1 MGFGEIIV
9 SLRKRNNIN
18 QKQLGD
24 VLGVSSGAIG
34 MWENNKRQPDF
45 DTLKK
50 IALYFKVT
58 TDYILDMPQN
68 IIKEEKSDISQINIE
83 MDEKSNNLISAFL
96 QLNEDN
102 KDIAIGEVKKIL
114 KEQRL
119 EYAMSNNKAKKEA

>member
-9 SLRKRNNIN
+9 SLRKRININ

>member
-119 EYAMSNNKAKKEA
+119 EYAMSNNKTKKKA

>member
-9 SLRKRNNIN
+9 FLRKRNNIN

-45 DTLKK
+45 EMLKK

-58 TDYILDMPQN
+58 TDYILGMPQN
-68 IIKEEKSDISQINIE
+68 KTEEENSDIPHINID
-83 MDEKSNNLISAFL
+83 MDEKSKNLISAFS
-96 QLNEDN
+96 QLSEDN

-119 EYAMSNNKAKKEA
+119 EYAISDNSRKKA

>member
-68 IIKEEKSDISQINIE
+68 IIREENSDISQINIE

-119 EYAMSNNKAKKEA
+119 EYAMSNNKTKKKA

>member
-1 MGFGEIIV
+1 
-9 SLRKRNNIN
+9 
-18 QKQLGD
+18 
-24 VLGVSSGAIG
+24 
-34 MWENNKRQPDF
+34 
-45 DTLKK
+45 
-50 IALYFKVT
+50 
-58 TDYILDMPQN
+58 MPQN